1 MPGKREFPFPLV
13 ASDYLRDTRHLKT
26 IEHGGY
32 WLALLYEWVHG
43 PLPED
48 VEKVA
53 RIMGLG
59 NRDTTRILEEFFL
72 RKKGVGWVQKRVEEE
87 RERVAKL
94 AAFYHERAVNAINTR
109 WKGHVRKW
117 PQKKNSSSIPV
128 ERSRAGG
135 SGTRPA
141 ARAGFVKLFTSLE
154 ATTKAK
160 AKPSKQHPRKN
171 HSGARS
177 AGANSRTVRTSQKPA
192 GRAPATGEKKP
203 SPPEKY
209 PSPNLRGNRK
219 APDATAGRVD
229 ARMVAGRGRNSKL
242 KTVKRFTKRAENFL
256 DGVSEGVIRGV
267 VTKRETKAK
276 ERGNG
281 DRFAGFQQELFA
293 YWNGQN
299 PEGPKSG
306 WEKRDSAV
314 LRGLLESHPDLQLED
329 FKKCL
334 RNRAHSQ
341 VNPAELPHTWLR
353 DVLKFAAGPLDRY
366 GKPLRVH

>member
-1 MPGKREFPFPLV
+1 
-13 ASDYLRDTRHLKT
+13 
-26 IEHGGY
+26 
-32 WLALLYEWVHG
+32 
-43 PLPED
+43 
-48 VEKVA
+48 
-53 RIMGLG
+53 
-59 NRDTTRILEEFFL
+59 
-72 RKKGVGWVQKRVEEE
+72 
-87 RERVAKL
+87 
-94 AAFYHERAVNAINTR
+94 
-109 WKGHVRKW
+109 
-117 PQKKNSSSIPV
+117 
-128 ERSRAGG
+128 
-135 SGTRPA
+135 
-141 ARAGFVKLFTSLE
+141 
-154 ATTKAK
+154 
-160 AKPSKQHPRKN
+160 
-171 HSGARS
+171 
-177 AGANSRTVRTSQKPA
+177 
-192 GRAPATGEKKP
+192 
-203 SPPEKY
+203 
-209 PSPNLRGNRK
+209 
-219 APDATAGRVD
+219 
-229 ARMVAGRGRNSKL
+229 MVAGRGGNSKL
-242 KTVKRFTKRAENFL
+242 KTVKRFTKRAKNFL